1 MDCTKEETHGGLDCT
16 GEGTRGGMTVYWE
29 GIHGGMGIH
38 GVSTVGG
45 DTRKDDYTQG
55 TGCTLRGNAQ
65 RGDCTV
71 GKRCRDCHFLA
82 HAL

>member
-1 MDCTKEETHGGLDCT
+1 MEETHGG
-16 GEGTRGGMTVYWE
+16 
-29 GIHGGMGIH
+29 
-38 GVSTVGG
+38 STVGG

-55 TGCTLRGNAQ
+55 GDTQRGGCTLRGNVQ

-71 GKRCRDCHFLA
+71 GKRCTDCHFLA